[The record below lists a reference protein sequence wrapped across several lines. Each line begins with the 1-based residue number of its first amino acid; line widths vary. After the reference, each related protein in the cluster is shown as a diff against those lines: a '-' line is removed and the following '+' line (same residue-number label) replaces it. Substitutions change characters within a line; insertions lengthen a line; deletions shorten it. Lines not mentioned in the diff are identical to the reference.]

1 MKYLIL
7 VIILYICVKYSR
19 KKTGMLIRFV
29 IENLFSFGERKE
41 FTMIPNKRLKTLEYH
56 KYTDCNFSLLKIAS
70 IYGANGA
77 GKSNI
82 IKSLALFQMLIVREK
97 IPFRLKDSRFKFN
110 SSKDSKNQTFAIEF
124 IQNNIAFYYG
134 IVLSGSRIE
143 TEELYLS
150 GLGKEDDSLIYER
163 KTDADNSTSIKFLE
177 EFEND
182 EKSQMLKSVLLE
194 EFVKPNEPILKLLSN
209 RDNKFLKNVKI
220 AFKWFEDTLQ
230 IITPESKPR
239 ALAHKIDIDK
249 EFKNYAKDLM
259 SSLHIGITNLTSDK
273 KELKAFFGEDN
284 EKELDKLI
292 KDVEDSPRKMIGLRS
307 NKGEE
312 IIIVKENDN
321 IWVKTLKIVHVGKRN
336 KSVLFSLDEES
347 DGTVRL
353 LDFVPAFKSVVS
365 NKKVYVIDEIERSI
379 HPLLIK
385 ELVQK
390 FSLDKATKGQLIFT
404 THESNLLSQEI
415 LRQDEIWFVEKNK
428 DGSTDLYSL
437 NDFKEHKTIDIQK
450 GYLNGRYGSIPFLG
464 NLQDLSWHGYD
475 SEE

>member
-1 MKYLIL
+1 ML
-7 VIILYICVKYSR
+7 VRL
-19 KKTGMLIRFV
+19 V

-41 FTMIPNKRLKTLEYH
+41 FTMIPNKRLKTLEHH
-56 KYTDCNFSLLKIAS
+56 KYNDCNFNLLKIAS

-77 GKSNI
+77 GKSNL
-82 IKSLALFQMLIVREK
+82 IKSLELFQKLIVREK
-97 IPFRLKDSRFKFN
+97 IPFRLKDSKFKFN
-110 SSKDSKNQTFAIEF
+110 SSNDNENQIFAIEF
-124 IQNNIAFYYG
+124 IQNDTAFYYG
-134 IVLSGSRIE
+134 IVLNGSRIE

-150 GLGKEDDSLIYER
+150 GLGKETDSLIYER
-163 KTDADNSTSIKFLE
+163 KTNKENSTVITFLE

-182 EKSQMLKSVLLE
+182 EKSQILKSVLLE
-194 EFVKPNEPILKLLSN
+194 EFVKPDEPILKLLSN

-230 IITPESKPR
+230 IITPDSKPR

-259 SSLHIGITNLTSDK
+259 CSFNIGITDLISDK
-273 KELKAFFGEDN
+273 KDLKEFFGEDN

-292 KDVEDSPRKMIGLRS
+292 RDVEDSPQKMIGLRS
-307 NKGEE
+307 NKGDE
-312 IIIVKENDN
+312 IIIVKENNN
-321 IWVKTLKIVHVGKRN
+321 IWVKTLKVGHVGKEN

-353 LDFVPAFKSVVS
+353 LDFVPAFKSVIS

-390 FSLDKATKGQLIFT
+390 FSLDIETKGQLIFT
-404 THESNLLSQEI
+404 THESNLLNQEI
-415 LRQDEIWFVEKNK
+415 FRQDEIWFAEKNK

-464 NLQDLSWHGYD
+464 NLQDLNWHKYD
-475 SEE
+475 TNE